1 MWRKIAIAL
10 VYRLL
15 ASVDWDALLCRL
27 LARLEAEIKEQ
38 LGVTVG
44 LAQLDRTKLLNA
56 FEEIVS
62 DTLKINVDLSGDGVV
77 GDGNAD

>member
-44 LAQLDRTKLLNA
+44 LAQLDRQKLLIG
-56 FEEIVS
+56 FEEIAAN
-62 DTLKINVDLSGDGVV
+62 TLGINLDLNNDGVV